1 MYPGRPVP
9 RSRVEAARRVR
20 CLVFRSTRK
29 TYRHTWI
36 SWPSRTSV
44 PSSSKLA
51 ATPSDANSLLIH
63 SAISMTC
70 LRYAASPDTLG
81 IATARDSRS
90 TNCFSFAARYSVTFC
105 GSEPVIVKEVRE
117 VWGMRESRSV
127 SHGDQTERW
136 ILPVERVL
144 LFFLLLRFASFHVD
158 SRHRS
163 SGSALAPCP
172 HYSCDIEVFIFK
184 LLHYDLLSV

>member
-1 MYPGRPVP
+1 MFVSWPTCARIKGG
-9 RSRVEAARRVR
+9 SCAARSVSG
-20 CLVFRSTRK
+20 LSLD
-29 TYRHTWI
+29 YRHTLI

-51 ATPSDANSLLIH
+51 ATPSDVNSLLIH

-81 IATARDSRS
+81 IATARDSLS

-127 SHGDQTERW
+127 SRGDQTERW
-136 ILPVERVL
+136 ILLVEHV
-144 LFFLLLRFASFHVD
+144 LFFLLLSLFDLQIPTLARSIEARAVPCLLILLYL
-158 SRHRS
+158 RHR
-163 SGSALAPCP
+163 GPYLRGA
-172 HYSCDIEVFIFK
+172 
-184 LLHYDLLSV
+184 